1 MSLRASLILFT
12 ISSMA
17 APPAR
22 GDDPAG
28 KTAADAA
35 LASARQQNSVL
46 EKRIRILEQRAQGE
60 TAGISDIL
68 AKQNEMFA
76 ERMRFLTQQESLM
89 KPAAANNTLDFTKG
103 LHESRSDVLIENSHK
118 AYLALDG
125 LAVSIAKELECSGK
139 NVVLYGS
146 AHPEALLSVRTF
158 HDQLGVLRS
167 RLQSIRDAE
176 APGAPD
182 LAPQNAGPGVY
193 SVAALAGP
201 VEQSV
206 LDLIAFFRS
215 GGLSVSGDA
224 SSDEQGLTASIASA
238 AVMAGCLVYWPDQ
251 YATNP
256 YNPSSQIMAALNDLA
271 DLNDSGGA
279 TGKPPGLQQKIRAL
293 RIDLRR
299 SELMSEGLGQKIQ
312 KQEFLLT
319 EAIKRTEFLRGH
331 IDWLADHIKDER
343 NATIQAKLNSTFDKS
358 WNDLESA
365 VRKQLTLPP
374 PQTIEKQNAAG
385 EMLKNL
391 DLLKT
396 RTDWLAQYVKDEKDL
411 VLQDKV
417 KKELAS
423 SWDEL
428 ETAVRNLEGLT
439 ASVPRAE
446 EPDEREQ
453 QRWDKYSSEL
463 KELIGT
469 TTAASEAYTMFRGA
483 ALDGAA
489 GSSPL
494 SRMLRA
500 EALRD
505 LTFDDKFQERP
516 GATIVQLKLQKLAG
530 TYVTGDDREDFSG
543 GVVLSYVQY
552 EPNGRVKKSG
562 VRSAYSGFKSNK

>member
-1 MSLRASLILFT
+1 MSLKPFFILILFT
-12 ISSMA
+12 IS
-17 APPAR
+17 PAR
-22 GDDPAG
+22 ADDSSS

-46 EKRIRILEQRAQGE
+46 ENRIRLLEQRTQNE

-68 AKQNEMFA
+68 AKQNEMFE

-89 KPAAANNTLDFTKG
+89 KPLAANNTLDFTKG
-103 LHESRSDVLIENSHK
+103 LHEAKNDVLIENSHK

-125 LAVSIAKELECSGK
+125 LAASVAKELECSGK

-146 AHPEALLSVRTF
+146 GHPEALLSVRAF
-158 HDQLGVLRS
+158 QDQLGVLRS
-167 RLQSIRDAE
+167 RLQSILDAE
-176 APGAPD
+176 APTAPD
-182 LAPQNAGPGVY
+182 RAPQGAGPSVY

-201 VEQSV
+201 VQQSV
-206 LDLIAFFRS
+206 LGLIAFFRS
-215 GGLSVSGDA
+215 GGLGVPGDA

-238 AVMAGCLVYWPDQ
+238 AVTAGCLVYWPDQ

-256 YNPSSQIMAALNDLA
+256 YNPSSQIMGALNGLA
-271 DLNDSGGA
+271 DLNDNGGA
-279 TGKPPGLQQKIRAL
+279 AGKVPGLQQRIRSL
-293 RIDLRR
+293 RIELRR
-299 SELMSEGLGQKIQ
+299 SELMSEEFGQKIK
-312 KQEFLLT
+312 KQEFLLA
-319 EAIKRTEFLRGH
+319 EATKRTEFLRGR
-331 IDWLADHIKDER
+331 IDWITDHIKDER
-343 NATIQAKLNSTFDKS
+343 NATIQTKLNSTFDKS

-374 PQTIEKQNAAG
+374 PQTIEKQNVAG

-411 VLQDKV
+411 ILQDKV

-423 SWDEL
+423 TWDEL
-428 ETAVRNLEGLT
+428 ETAIRNLEDLT

-453 QRWDKYSSEL
+453 QRWDKYTSEL

-505 LTFDDKFQERP
+505 LTFDDKLQERP

-530 TYVTGDDREDFSG
+530 TYVTADDREDFSG
-543 GVVLSYVQY
+543 GVVLSFVQY
-552 EPNGRVKKSG
+552 EPNGKVKKSG
-562 VRSAYSGFKSNK
+562 VRSAYAGFKSNK